1 MELVKSEING
11 YYCPDDPG
19 EPVVGTQRLSVS
31 DLEARFISE
40 FAHGKDVL
48 EIGTGLGVATR
59 ALASTAKLVSTVDI
73 DKWVAT
79 NVDLP
84 FSVMFYTTTKVIG
97 SKSANMAFI
106 DGSHKTKDVVNDI
119 EECRRIVKPGGLFVF
134 HDVSMQSVID
144 GILAAGMTVYE
155 TKFGSI
161 GVAWND

>member
-11 YYCPDDPG
+11 YYCPSDPG
-19 EPVVGTQRLSVS
+19 EPGAGKRLSVS

-40 FAHGKDVL
+40 FAHGRNVL
-48 EIGTGLGVATR
+48 EIGTGLGVATK
-59 ALASTAKLVSTVDI
+59 ALSSTANKVTTVDI
-73 DKWVAT
+73 DPWVQENVWPNLPD
-79 NVDLP
+79 NVDHRYGYIAG
-84 FSVMFYTTTKVIG
+84 FYD
-97 SKSANMAFI
+97 MAFI
-106 DGSHKTKDVVNDI
+106 DGSHETGDVIKDITICKHVV
-119 EECRRIVKPGGLFVF
+119 VPGGLLLF